1 MNQVVTFSFFKF
13 NNWSAKYFAL
23 KGMGTSEDILK
34 NVHGLQF
41 YKVLGSGGGTGFSWI
56 PDLSV
61 YGLLCTW
68 SGMEAA
74 QKFHS
79 SSNYIQ
85 GYISRSEKN
94 VSFWLV
100 PIHSHGTWSNV
111 NPFTIAA
118 EKKNSTIAV
127 LTRATIKPSKLFA
140 FWKTVK
146 AVGKRVN
153 RSPGIVFS
161 KGIGEWPLFQQ
172 ATFSIWEDE
181 KSMKEYAYN
190 SREHLDVIKQTR
202 KNKWFSEELFARFYV
217 MDVKGNWFN
226 DNGNQLKKIKAH

>member
-1 MNQVVTFSFFKF
+1 MDQVVTFSFFKF
-13 NNWSAKYFAL
+13 KDWSSRFFAL

-34 NVHGLQF
+34 NVQGLQF

-68 SGMEAA
+68 SGIEAA
-74 QKFHS
+74 EKFHNS
-79 SSNYIQ
+79 SKYLQSYT
-85 GYISRSEKN
+85 SRSDKN

-100 PIHSHGTWSNV
+100 PFHSHGSWSNV
-111 NPFTIAA
+111 NPFRNTS
-118 EKKNSTIAV
+118 ERKNSTIAV

-146 AVGKRVN
+146 QVGKRVN
-153 RSPGIVFS
+153 QSPGKVFS
-161 KGIGEWPLFQQ
+161 KGIGEWPLLQQ

-181 KSMKEYAYN
+181 KSMTDYAYK
-190 SREHLDVIKQTR
+190 SDEHLNVIRQTR
-202 KNKWFSEELFARFYV
+202 KKNWFSEELFARFHV
-217 MDVKGNWFN
+217 MDVTGNWF
-226 DNGNQLKKIKAH
+226 DGNRTQLKKIKGH